1 MVHATPSVR
10 PEEPLSLSKWRL
22 EGSLRMLR
30 DEASTGSASPQ
41 HERGGKRFLDCRSLL
56 AALLRFWLP
65 AFAAMTI
72 VGIAPLHAERIK
84 DLGAFQGLRA
94 NQLTGYGI
102 VVGLAGTGD
111 DSLEYTTQGMKGAAS
126 RFGLSL
132 PPGINPALKNAAAV
146 MITAELP
153 AFAKPGQRLD
163 INVAAMGKA
172 KSLRGGT
179 LLMTPLQGADGQIYA
194 MAQGNLAV
202 GGLGVSAAD
211 GSNITINV
219 PTAGRIPG
227 GASVERAVDA
237 GFATAPEML
246 FNLAEADLTTVGRVA
261 NAINT
266 SLGTGRARAIDAVTV
281 SIQAPPGAELRTALM
296 GQIEDLLVDP
306 AEAPARVIVNA
317 RTGTVVINGAVRIA
331 PAAVTHGKL
340 TVKVNE
346 NYRVS
351 QPEGFSQGQTAVV
364 PKSGIKVEEEKR
376 PMFRFA
382 PGASLADIVK
392 AVNAIG
398 ASPADLVAILEALKQ
413 AGAMKAE
420 LVVL

>member
-1 MVHATPSVR
+1 MSLAFSFSDDRRAAGAMPVPVWLKAFGLRLLPTLAGMVLVA
-10 PEEPLSLSKWRL
+10 
-22 EGSLRMLR
+22 
-30 DEASTGSASPQ
+30 
-41 HERGGKRFLDCRSLL
+41 
-56 AALLRFWLP
+56 
-65 AFAAMTI
+65 AAMLMTTP
-72 VGIAPLHAERIK
+72 VSAERIK
-84 DLGAFQGLRA
+84 DLGHFQGLRA

-111 DSLEYTTQGMKGAAS
+111 DNLEYTTQGMHSVAS
-126 RFGLSL
+126 RFGMQL
-132 PPGINPALKNAAAV
+132 PAGVNPALKNAAAV
-146 MITAELP
+146 IITAELP
-153 AFAKPGQRLD
+153 PFAKPGERLD
-163 INVAAMGKA
+163 ITVAAMGKA

-202 GGLGVSAAD
+202 GGLGVDAAD
-211 GSNITINV
+211 GSKVTVNV

-227 GASVERAVDA
+227 GATVERAVDA
-237 GFATAPEML
+237 GFATAPEL
-246 FNLAEADLTTVGRVA
+246 RFNLAEADLTTVGRVA
-261 NAINT
+261 DAINH
-266 SLGTGRARAIDAVTV
+266 SLGMGRARAIDAVTV
-281 SIQAPPGAELRTALM
+281 AISAPEGAELRTALM
-296 GQIEDLLVDP
+296 GRIEDLLVDP
-306 AEAPARVIVNA
+306 ADAPAKVIVNA

-331 PAAVTHGKL
+331 PAAVSHGKL

-346 NYRVS
+346 NYKVS
-351 QPEGFSQGQTAVV
+351 QPEPFSQGQTAVV
-364 PKSGIKVEEEKR
+364 PKSRIDVDEERR

-398 ASPADLVAILEALKQ
+398 ASPADLVAILEALKE